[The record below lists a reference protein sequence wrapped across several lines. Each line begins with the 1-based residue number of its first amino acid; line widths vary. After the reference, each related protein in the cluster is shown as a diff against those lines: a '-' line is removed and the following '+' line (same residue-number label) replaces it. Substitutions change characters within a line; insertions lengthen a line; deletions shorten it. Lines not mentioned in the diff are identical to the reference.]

1 MSTPPDGVRPFS
13 IAETTPEPWKNGRG
27 ITRTISSK
35 RSENGTIW
43 RISVA
48 DIEKDGPFSVFPGID
63 RVSVLMG
70 GPGLRLV
77 GDGLALNFPE
87 VGSTAKYCGEAQL
100 EARLGGSPARFL
112 NILTQN
118 NRATAQVLLQQRA
131 CSCAAN
137 RVIAVVVL
145 LGMVTAKCQDG
156 CSITLHPGEGL
167 EVTRPGIELDI
178 DANADSSDAC
188 WAVITLSET

>member
-13 IAETTPEPWKNGRG
+13 IAETTPEPWKNGG
-27 ITRTISSK
+27 GVTRTLSSR
-35 RSENGTIW
+35 RSEYGTIW

-63 RVSVLMG
+63 RVSVLMR
-70 GPGLRLV
+70 GPGLRLI
-77 GDGLALNFPE
+77 GDGVSLNFPE
-87 VGSTAKYCGEAQL
+87 LGSKAKYCGEAQL

-112 NILTQN
+112 NIMTQN
-118 NRATAQVLLQQRA
+118 NRATAQVLLQQHT

-145 LGMVTAKCQDG
+145 LGRVTAKCQNG
-156 CSITLHPGEGL
+156 CAITLDPGEGL

-178 DANADSSDAC
+178 DANSSDTC